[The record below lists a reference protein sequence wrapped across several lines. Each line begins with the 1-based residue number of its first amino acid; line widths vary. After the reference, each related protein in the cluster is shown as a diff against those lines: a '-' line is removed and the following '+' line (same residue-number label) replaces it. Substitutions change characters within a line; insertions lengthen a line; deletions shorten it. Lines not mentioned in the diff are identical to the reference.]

1 MYTMSAKYFQQSVP
15 NKSTNIR
22 SDDIICDNSLATNDL
37 TINQYLFKKTLTLNQ
52 QTNATN
58 SVNANYKPNLNINTQ
73 TFTTPHSNNNVT
85 SFLITSYDCS
95 LATDNVNVSI
105 QRYNGTTGLPI
116 VVGKCLDNNQYQVS
130 IINLHQNQDLNG
142 TFRLSVELSYSV

>member
-1 MYTMSAKYFQQSVP
+1 MSSRYLNQSIP
-15 NKSTNIR
+15 NQNVNIR
-22 SDDIICDNSLATNDL
+22 VNDAIVDSVL
-37 TINQYLFKKTLTLNQ
+37 QTKDLQINQYIFKKHTILTQ
-52 QTNATN
+52 ATN
-58 SVNANYKPNLNINTQ
+58 PTTSVNANYKNVLTINTQ
-73 TFTTPHSNNNVT
+73 TFTTPHSSNNST

-116 VVGKCLDNNQYQVS
+116 ITGKCLDNNQYEIT

-142 TFRLSVELSYSV
+142 TFRISAEITYLVS

>member
-1 MYTMSAKYFQQSVP
+1 MSSQYLNQSYP
-15 NKSTNIR
+15 NQNVNIR
-22 SDDIICDNSLATNDL
+22 VNDAIMDGSVVTTDL
-37 TINQYLFKKTLTLNQ
+37 QINNFLFKKHVVLNQ
-52 QTNATN
+52 ITSPTS
-58 SVNANYKPNLNINTQ
+58 SVSANYKSNVTINTQ
-73 TFTTPHSNNNVT
+73 TFTTPHSNNNST

-116 VVGKCLDNNQYQVS
+116 ITGRCLDNNEYEIT

-142 TFRLSVELSYSV
+142 TFRISAEITYLLS